1 MYTAVAHYIDWVTST
16 ILRSGG
22 MEACGYTIQAS
33 LQGGQGGQSTTALPE
48 GNNAFT
54 KEAKLVKRN
63 MLVLVIFLILP
74 IQNMEF

>member
-1 MYTAVAHYIDWVTST
+1 MYTAVAHYIHWVTST

-33 LQGGQGGQSTTALPE
+33 LQGGQSTTALPE

-54 KEAKLVKRN
+54 KEA
-63 MLVLVIFLILP
+63 
-74 IQNMEF
+74 

>member
-1 MYTAVAHYIDWVTST
+1 MYTAVAHYIHWVTST

-54 KEAKLVKRN
+54 KEA
-63 MLVLVIFLILP
+63 
-74 IQNMEF
+74 